1 MQPLSSALRTALL
14 ATACALAG
22 APHASAQTIASKLE
36 IMGEPAMLQFTGL
49 RMREQNGLLQVQA
62 VVSNND
68 TKPQTAYYRVQWL
81 DDAGFQVWDDETW
94 KPVMLHGAQKLTLQ
108 MVAPTTRARDFKI
121 QFSAADNRSLSQAG
135 NNGSNP

>member
-1 MQPLSSALRTALL
+1 MHALLRTTLL
-14 ATACALAG
+14 AACALA
-22 APHASAQTIASKLE
+22 ATPPAMAQTIASKLE

-49 RMREQNGLLQVQA
+49 RMREQNGLIQVQA

-81 DDAGFQVWDDETW
+81 DDAGFQVWDDEAW

-108 MVAPTTRARDFKI
+108 MVAPTTKARDFKI
-121 QFSAADNRSLSQAG
+121 QFSASDNRSLSQSGTNG
-135 NNGSNP
+135 NNP

>member
-1 MQPLSSALRTALL
+1 MQALSSVLRSTLL
-14 ATACALAG
+14 AAACACCV
-22 APHASAQTIASKLE
+22 APALSQTIASKLE

-49 RMREQNGLLQVQA
+49 RMREQNGLIQVQA

-81 DDAGFQVWDDETW
+81 DDAGFQVWDDEAW
-94 KPVMLHGAQKLTLQ
+94 KPLMLHGAQKLTLQ

-121 QFSAADNRSLSQAG
+121 QFSASDNRSLSQAG
-135 NNGSNP
+135 AGGNSP

>member
-1 MQPLSSALRTALL
+1 MHALLRTTLL
-14 ATACALAG
+14 AACALA
-22 APHASAQTIASKLE
+22 ATPPAMAQTIASKLE

-49 RMREQNGLLQVQA
+49 RMREQNGLIQVQA

-81 DDAGFQVWDDETW
+81 DDAGFQVWDDEAW

-108 MVAPTTRARDFKI
+108 MVAPTTKARDFKS
-121 QFSAADNRSLSQAG
+121 QSSASENRSLSQSGTNG
-135 NNGSNP
+135 NNP